1 MSDSHDHSPN
11 LTDREVEHA
20 SSLVRS
26 RPAVLYEVVRK
37 EGEIELQR
45 SFSAL
50 WWSGIAAGLAIGLSP
65 LAAACMVAIFGDAPT
80 ASLLKP
86 LGYTAGFVLVILARQ
101 QLFTENTITTVLPV
115 MSEKSWSRFFK
126 LARVWVIVL
135 AANIVGAALFA
146 LFVSHGDFLSPE
158 IHESLRQISLHAVT
172 KSGLALFMGGIL
184 AGWLIAALVWVLPEA
199 GGSEFLTV
207 LFFTYLIGLTDA
219 SHIVAGT
226 VEALV
231 LLLTGDIGVGAAFG
245 FAVPTLL
252 GNIVG
257 GTVLFALI
265 SYAQVHEEKKP
276 N

>member
-1 MSDSHDHSPN
+1 MSDSPK
-11 LTDREVEHA
+11 LTDQEVEHA
-20 SSLVRS
+20 NSLVRS
-26 RPAVLYEVVRK
+26 RPAVLYEVVRR

-115 MSEKSWSRFFK
+115 MSEKSWPRFFK

-135 AANIVGAALFA
+135 VANMIGAMLFA
-146 LFVSHGDFLSPE
+146 LFISYGDFLSQE
-158 IHESLRQISLHAVT
+158 IRDSLHHISLHAVT
-172 KSGLALFMGGIL
+172 KPPVALFMGGIL

-199 GGSEFLTV
+199 EGSEFLTV

-231 LLLTGDIGVGAAFG
+231 LVLSGDIGVMDAAFS
-245 FAVPTLL
+245 FAVPTLV
-252 GNIVG
+252 GNIIG

-265 SYAQVHEEKKP
+265 SYAQVREEKKP
-276 N
+276 E